1 MVARD
6 MPSFVGD
13 LAKGNADLYS
23 NSVHCS
29 FSDLCIKRQEFLEEG
44 SLLMEK
50 QGEKKVSESGEEKD
64 RRLPNCTLALEWAEH
79 ARAYGEDEP
88 CDDGR
93 AGHVCG
99 GRKGEEPCP
108 IEDEAPGVTRK
119 P

>member
-1 MVARD
+1 MVACD
-6 MPSFVGD
+6 MPSFVRD
-13 LAKGNADLYS
+13 LVKGNADLYFI
-23 NSVHCS
+23 SVPCS
-29 FSDLCIKRQEFLEEG
+29 FSDRCIKRQEFLVEG

-50 QGEKKVSESGEEKD
+50 KEEKKVSEWGEEKD
-64 RRLPNCTLALEWAEH
+64 RRLPNCTLAREWAEH

-108 IEDEAPGVTRK
+108 IEDQAPGVTRK

>member
-6 MPSFVGD
+6 MPSFVRD
-13 LAKGNADLYS
+13 LVKGNADPYS
-23 NSVHCS
+23 ISVHCS
-29 FSDLCIKRQEFLEEG
+29 FSDLYIKRQGFLEEG

-50 QGEKKVSESGEEKD
+50 QEEKKVSESGEEKD
-64 RRLPNCTLALEWAEH
+64 RRLPNCTLAAEWAEH
-79 ARAYGEDEP
+79 ARFYGQDDP

-99 GRKGEEPCP
+99 SRKGEEPCP
-108 IEDEAPGVTRK
+108 IEDGPVGVTRK